1 MLKAPWVC
9 SDDDRK
15 KFSEYQPRPTG
26 DMSGEGAEGWALL
39 LKTESNVESSTNP
52 DRALP
57 HSFEKS
63 FKKEEPFSK

>member
-1 MLKAPWVC
+1 
-9 SDDDRK
+9 
-15 KFSEYQPRPTG
+15 
-26 DMSGEGAEGWALL
+26 MSGEGAEGWALL